1 MTSLPYPLLT
11 ARYAALAK
19 KASDERLAEA
29 KGLLSGDRLADEFNE
44 AAKAFGSFMTEQPFF
59 PGNPERD
66 EDKDPESNAR
76 TYGWAMEMKAQDE
89 IPVEGGPGLNFRYVE
104 REIVPTRTK
113 PALPFA
119 DAEGTPVRVD
129 LILANASSKRP
140 IVGELKIGTDK
151 DPFTGLVQALAG
163 AAQFCSPSQRERLC
177 RLPRGSLLA
186 TATSEPLVDVY
197 VLLAVFPSVGRHR
210 LEQLQAA
217 LEIAEN
223 LESRSL
229 CDGIGR
235 IRVLAL
241 GNAGGAVL
249 ATAKVPNP
257 G

>member
-11 ARYAALAK
+11 ARYAALTK
-19 KASDERLAEA
+19 KTSNERLAEA

-44 AAKAFGSFMTEQPFF
+44 ATKAFESFITKQPFF

-66 EDKDPESNAR
+66 KGKDPKSDTR

-89 IPVEGGPGLNFRYVE
+89 IHVDGDPGLNFRYVE
-104 REIVPTRTK
+104 REIIPTRTK

-129 LILANASSKRP
+129 LILANASGKRP

-151 DPFTGLVQALAG
+151 DSFTGLVQALAG
-163 AAQFCSPSQRERLC
+163 AAQLCSPAQRERLC
-177 RLPRGSLLA
+177 QLPRGTRLA

-210 LEQLQAA
+210 FEQLQAA
-217 LEIAEN
+217 LEIAKN

-241 GNAGGAVL
+241 SNAGGAVS
-249 ATAKVPNP
+249 ATTKIPNP